1 MSTLA
6 TILMGLAGPLV
17 IKALIAVGL
26 GTLTFTGVTV
36 ALNGLISMAVTNW
49 GGVPADVLQLAS
61 LAGIP
66 QCMGIIAG
74 AFSTRVG
81 IWVAASATKW
91 VTK

>member
-1 MSTLA
+1 
-6 TILMGLAGPLV
+6 MGAIGPLV

-26 GTLTFTGVTV
+26 GTLTFTGVTA
-36 ALNGLISMAVTNW
+36 ALDGLISMATTNW
-49 GGVPADVLQLAS
+49 GGLPADVLQLVS
-61 LAGIP
+61 IAGIP
-66 QCMGIIAG
+66 QALGIVAG